1 MFTIFE
7 ALFLLA
13 IDDEEGD
20 LLESVVSNLEPAL
33 AAGMLAEL
41 VLKKRIRLEEG
52 HVIVVDPSVIEDP
65 LMDKVLF
72 TILDTPRMRKL
83 KYWINTLTYEKLCSD
98 IGYYL
103 VEKKVLARKKKK
115 LLLEVPYAEKPQAN
129 VSAKFEVKR
138 RLREIVLTGSFA
150 ELPEKIQLALLYHCD
165 LLTLVFTRGE
175 RKVASKEINKMLA
188 EQEVGCVNEMISQII
203 SVATRSL
210 A

>member
-7 ALFLLA
+7 DLFLLA

-20 LLESVVSNLEPAL
+20 LLESVVENLEPAL

-41 VLKKRIRLEEG
+41 VLRKRIRLEEG
-52 HVIVVDPSVIEDP
+52 HVRIVDPAVIEDA

-72 TILDTPRMRKL
+72 TILDTPRLRKL

-103 VEKKVLARKKKK
+103 VEKKVLARKKKR
-115 LLLEVPYAEKPQAN
+115 LLLVVPYGENSPAN
-129 VSAKFEVKR
+129 VSAKYEVKR
-138 RLREIVLTGSFA
+138 RLREIVLAGSSA

-175 RKVASKEINKMLA
+175 RKAASKEIKKLLA
-188 EQEVGCVNEMISQII
+188 EEEAAGGNEMINQII
-203 SVATRSL
+203 AVATRSL
-210 A
+210 S